1 MRVMTIINQDKGA
14 NLKNK
19 RKKCIKILKKQILWN
34 KFFLLKQ
41 QIIWDGRSNSFT
53 KEFDRYAKL
62 QLYEKG
68 IVYKSIFM

>member
-19 RKKCIKILKKQILWN
+19 RKKCIKILKKQILWD

-41 QIIWDGRSNSFT
+41 QII
-53 KEFDRYAKL
+53 
-62 QLYEKG
+62 
-68 IVYKSIFM
+68 